1 MAQYCVPKDKM
12 KALLI
17 KIKSLDGGIGE
28 LVDMG
33 EKRIDFFKSVLGNDA
48 NKLDATLERALMSEN
63 KRALGNWLKKNVD
76 ETTKARAVSTAQ
88 KASLNK
94 YLIDNLVP
102 SPQGKSAIVTPA
114 KIAEMGEKE
123 RGLFLR
129 KFYPEEKV
137 AIIEERLA
145 KVKAIKKEQ
154 EALAQIQKE
163 NSSVERELKAQR
175 DKVEK
180 ILSGKK
186 QVKTSKRISSNEIMK
201 MKDGERLSY
210 LKSLGI
216 KNADKINQAI
226 TAKRIEREILREVSK
241 KESLLARRVKSQERI
256 IENFL
261 ADNKEFRP
269 RVNKNMDEI
278 LEMGEKERLAFL
290 EKIVKNPEEINKKI
304 EFSKKTS
311 FERQV
316 KKDLGAMTNY
326 RELKAYREGKVN
338 EIVTNTEKVNLTPQ
352 EEATIMKF
360 GQKLEEQKVKFE
372 TSGLESDRADYGR
385 MLMEYRGVLNKIVA
399 KDYTKGEVA
408 TGTLGLMRTLLTTG
422 EFSSVIIQGF
432 PYVTRLGG
440 ELLLGGGKLL
450 FGVAKAPATLIK
462 ISTKADYRKAFFNA
476 FRAMGDW
483 RKGVKGFGDVRGYNE
498 VMGEYLTRD
507 TASARREAGLRQSD
521 ITGKLSQREEDFLTL
536 LFDKM
541 EAMDSP
547 IFNII
552 GRVGNRIFQPFSAFH
567 SAYLT
572 GLRVESFDATYKKML
587 GTGITITKKDKQY
600 LASIINDA
608 TGGST
613 LGSLEAGAQHF
624 SQVFFS
630 ARHTLGTIKMLGYR
644 PFLDSYRLARGT
656 KAEKMI
662 AKESLKNVA
671 YLAGTGLG
679 LMSLFSMAQKE
690 GVVEVEWNPT
700 ATDFGDVKFNGKT
713 RVNLFGGRD
722 WLITLAARMV
732 MNEQKTQ
739 SGLSL
744 EYGTGFGQLDRLDQ
758 ASRALRSKFAPTLS
772 LFADFLAGSNVI
784 GDKFLDGATREDFR
798 KAFLEGDEGAM
809 ALIKGGAQKEAFN
822 RLVPITYQSL
832 LELYEENPELGT
844 ALTLPALFGAST
856 NTYAEQRNWIQD
868 STQDGTKE
876 LIQFRQKLGYE
887 KTLEAQ
893 ELYNKRINEE
903 LEKVKGTSTYKAL
916 EDEEKAKKLQATR
929 EKVKKEVFAKY
940 LFTYQENYKP
950 Q

>member
-12 KALLI
+12 KALLR
-17 KIKSLDGGIGE
+17 KIKSLDGGMEE

-33 EKRIDFFKSVLGNDA
+33 EKRVDFFKSVLGNDA
-48 NKLDATLERALMSEN
+48 NKLDATLERALLSEN
-63 KRALGNWLKKNVD
+63 KRALGNWLRKNAD
-76 ETTKARAVSTAQ
+76 ETTRARAVSIAQ
-88 KASLNK
+88 KTSLNK
-94 YLIDNLVP
+94 YLVDNLVP
-102 SPQGKSAIVTPA
+102 SPQGKSEIITPA

-137 AIIEERLA
+137 AVIEERLA
-145 KVKAIKKEQ
+145 KVMVIKKEQ
-154 EALAQIQKE
+154 EALAFIQKE
-163 NSSVERELKAQR
+163 QRKGRAVINRRIKQLDNIINNTRKKPSQRTSPSSK
-175 DKVEK
+175 
-180 ILSGKK
+180 
-186 QVKTSKRISSNEIMK
+186 EIMR
-201 MKDGERLSY
+201 MKDGERLDY
-210 LKSLGI
+210 LKKLGI
-216 KNADKINQAI
+216 KNPDEINQAI
-226 TAKRIEREILREVSK
+226 TAKNIEIAILEETSK
-241 KESLLARRVKSQERI
+241 KEALLSRRVKSQERI

-261 ADNKEFRP
+261 ADKKEFRP

-278 LEMGEKERLAFL
+278 LAMRQEERLTFL
-290 EKIVKNPEEINKKI
+290 EKIVKNPQEINEKI

-311 FERQV
+311 FERQI

-326 RELKAYREGKVN
+326 RELKAYRDGKAN
-338 EIVTNTEKVNLTPQ
+338 EIVTNTEKVNLTLQ
-352 EEATIMKF
+352 EEETIMKF
-360 GQKLEEQKVKFE
+360 GQKLEEQKRKFE
-372 TSGLESDRADYGR
+372 ASGLERDRADYGR
-385 MLMEYRGVLNKIVA
+385 MLMEYRGILNKIVA

-432 PYVTRLGG
+432 PYVSRLG
-440 ELLLGGGKLL
+440 LKLILG
-450 FGVAKAPATLIK
+450 VVKAPATLTK

-483 RKGVKGFGDVRGYNE
+483 RKGVRGFGDVRGYNE

-507 TASARREAGLRQSD
+507 TARARREAGLRQSD
-521 ITGKLSQREEDFLTL
+521 ITGKLSEREEDFLTL

-541 EAMDSP
+541 ESMESP
-547 IFNII
+547 LFNIPGKI
-552 GRVGNRIFQPFSAFH
+552 GNRIFQPFSAFH

-572 GLRVESFDATYKKML
+572 GLRVEAFDATYKKML
-587 GTGITITKKDKQY
+587 GTGIDISKKDKQY

-613 LGSLEAGAQHF
+613 LGKLEAGAQHF
-624 SQVFFS
+624 SQIFFS
-630 ARHTLGTIKMLGYR
+630 ARHTLGTIKMVGYR
-644 PFLDSYRLARGT
+644 PFLDSYRLAKGT

-662 AKESLKNVA
+662 AKESIKNIA

-679 LMSLFSMAQKE
+679 LMSIFSMAQKE

-700 ATDFGDVKFNGKT
+700 STDFGDVKFNGKT

-732 MNEQKTQ
+732 MDSQKTQ
-739 SGLSL
+739 SGLTL
-744 EYGTGFGQLDRLDQ
+744 EYGTGFGDLNRLDQ
-758 ASRALRSKFAPTLS
+758 ASRALRSKFAPTLA
-772 LFADFLAGSNVI
+772 LIADFLAGSNVI

-798 KAFLEGDEGAM
+798 KAFIEGDEGAM

-832 LELYEENPELGT
+832 LELYEEDPELGA

-868 STQDGTKE
+868 STEDGTKE

-893 ELYNKRINEE
+893 ELYNKRVNEE
-903 LEKVKGTSTYKAL
+903 LDKVKKTPAYKAL
-916 EDEEKAKKLQATR
+916 EDEEKSKKLRATR
-929 EKVKKEVFAKY
+929 EKVKKEVFAKFF
-940 LFTYQENYKP
+940 FTYQENYK
-950 Q
+950 QK